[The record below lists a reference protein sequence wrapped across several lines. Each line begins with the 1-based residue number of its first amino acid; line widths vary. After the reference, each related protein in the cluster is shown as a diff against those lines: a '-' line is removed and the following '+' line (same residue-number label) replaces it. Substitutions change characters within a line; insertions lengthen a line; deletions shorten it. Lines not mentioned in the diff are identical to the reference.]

1 MTVQEYISVF
11 RMEQP
16 NYEFNRI
23 EFVKAFGQ
31 EFREDIEAIKES
43 FESSGKRM
51 PYNWFKDTVKAY
63 RKKYN
68 NISFTKK
75 GPNLSEGLW
84 SAFYSLHVIP
94 VRQKLF
100 PESEKRIQIRKEF
113 RNIGQQDNVK

>member
-43 FESSGKRM
+43 FESSGKKM

-63 RKKYN
+63 KRKYH

-75 GPNLSEGLW
+75 GSNLSEGLW
-84 SAFYSLHVIP
+84 SVFYKLHVIP
-94 VRQKLF
+94 VRQKYF
-100 PESEKRIQIRKEF
+100 PESEKRIQIRKVF